1 MKFQNFVS
9 ALTVLFGIVLFF
21 GDNCNRHIIQK
32 KADGRSGPDRPQHG
46 TANNVAHTHHYHT
59 TINTAR
65 RRAVITLLCS
75 YSFTLM
81 MSSNQ
86 TSSSKTG
93 GSGARRSVNRWH
105 RGSRAGRTAPRAGER
120 RARAPLSVPLPSA
133 FHALQ
138 SAPAARRRLLLAAYV
153 QRITMRAGTSREAQA
168 QALHSSSCP

>member
-1 MKFQNFVS
+1 MI
-9 ALTVLFGIVLFF
+9 TVTATLF
-21 GDNCNRHIIQK
+21 K
-32 KADGRSGPDRPQHG
+32 KKPTAGRAPDRPQHG

-93 GSGARRSVNRWH
+93 GVRGEQVNRWH

>member
-1 MKFQNFVS
+1 MI
-9 ALTVLFGIVLFF
+9 TVTATLF
-21 GDNCNRHIIQK
+21 K
-32 KADGRSGPDRPQHG
+32 KKPTAGRAPDRPQHG

-93 GSGARRSVNRWH
+93 GQGRRCHPVASRV
-105 RGSRAGRTAPRAGER
+105 RAGRTAPRAGER

>member
-93 GSGARRSVNRWH
+93 GSGASRSTGGIAGPGPDAPHRVQANDVLVHRSPCPCRAHFTHSKVRR
-105 RGSRAGRTAPRAGER
+105 P
-120 RARAPLSVPLPSA
+120 
-133 FHALQ
+133 
-138 SAPAARRRLLLAAYV
+138 PAAACCWPRMYNA
-153 QRITMRAGTSREAQA
+153 
-168 QALHSSSCP
+168 

>member
-9 ALTVLFGIVLFF
+9 ALTVLFGIFLLLVITVTATLF
-21 GDNCNRHIIQK
+21 K
-32 KADGRSGPDRPQHG
+32 KKPTAGRAPDRPQHG

-93 GSGARRSVNRWH
+93 GSGARRSTGGIAGPGPGAPH
-105 RGSRAGRTAPRAGER
+105 RVQANDVLVHRSPCPCRAHFTHSKVR
-120 RARAPLSVPLPSA
+120 RP
-133 FHALQ
+133 
-138 SAPAARRRLLLAAYV
+138 PAAACCWPRMYNA
-153 QRITMRAGTSREAQA
+153 
-168 QALHSSSCP
+168 

>member
-93 GSGARRSVNRWH
+93 GQGRRCQPVASRVPGRTH
-105 RGSRAGRTAPRAGER
+105 RTACRRTTCSCTALRAPAERISRTPKCAGRPP
-120 RARAPLSVPLPSA
+120 PLVVGRVCTTHNNA
-133 FHALQ
+133 
-138 SAPAARRRLLLAAYV
+138 
-153 QRITMRAGTSREAQA
+153 SRYE
-168 QALHSSSCP
+168 